1 MSANFAEPEDRT
13 VIDGIRMGGRIREE
27 FWRLVV
33 ERWGDYCCNTVI
45 HALGCSRALAAE
57 GLSVAVVGVDRR
69 IRHTAGYD
77 FLTSATLKTYLTA
90 SAIYATRRLVGKSEH
105 RPTNQS
111 DEIPEAAADIVFWE
125 EERNCREIME
135 KSLECIGKTGKKLL
149 MLFNDGYNMKEIAAI
164 MGYSGEVTA
173 RKEKY
178 KYQEKYK
185 KYLADNPHIIYLLKE
200 NCYE

>member
-13 VIDGIRMGGRIREE
+13 LIDGIRKGGHIREE
-27 FWRLVV
+27 FWRIVV
-33 ERWGDYCCNTVI
+33 ERWGDYCCNTVVHTI
-45 HALGCSRALAAE
+45 GCSRSVAAE
-57 GLSVAVVGVDRR
+57 GLSIAVVGVDRR
-69 IRHTAGYD
+69 IKSTSGYE

-90 SAIYATRRLVGKSEH
+90 SAIYATRRIVGKSES
-105 RPTNQS
+105 RQIKDSS
-111 DEIPEAAADIVFWE
+111 DMPEEAADTMFWE

-149 MLFNDGYNMKEIAAI
+149 MLFNDGYNMKEIATI